1 MDVSDTLPGVPAV
14 PVAATDTAVSVPS
27 AVTEMPPAVVV
38 RTFCSSRDVS
48 LVTTI
53 APGDDAESRPKF
65 ADALIVLAGAFAVPA
80 VRRPV
85 AACSSEDPP
94 MLVADV
100 MVRPP
105 PMGMKTTGSVPTTTA
120 VFFTNE
126 RAVNDPESVAFCESR
141 SDVPLEPRD
150 AIVVPPGM
158 PAPVTSMPT
167 ASPAVE
173 TRLVTLALLAVVVP
187 SNCVESLNCHEVFW
201 PCVPPVT

>member
-1 MDVSDTLPGVPAV
+1 M
-14 PVAATDTAVSVPS
+14 PVAATDRAVIVPS
-27 AVTEMPPAVVV
+27 AVTVMPPAVPVL
-38 RTFCSSRDVS
+38 TFCSSTELA

-53 APGDDAESRPKF
+53 GPGAAAEMRPT
-65 ADALIVLAGAFAVPA
+65 LVLALMLLAAVPPVPA
-80 VRRPV
+80 VRSAV
-85 AACSSEDPP
+85 ALWSSEVPP

-100 MVRPP
+100 MVRLP

-120 VFFTNE
+120 VFFTND

-141 SDVPLEPRD
+141 SDVPLEPSE
-150 AIVVPPGM
+150 AIVVPLGM

-167 ASPAVE
+167 TSPVVE

-187 SNCVESLNCHEVFW
+187 SNCTESLNCHDVFW